1 MASQTQRT
9 LVCANSRRWQRTGK
23 PGALQAPGSQRAGY
37 DLVIKQINKRNN
49 GSDSMLPQ
57 QRVQIQSLVRDLR
70 SCKPYGMANKKK
82 GKIIIIIKQDS
93 LSTTVTQK
101 CLRCLRLEHG
111 ARMAYIS
118 ASADSTRFTSQRRNT
133 SPLLFGISQIAKKKK
148 KIIFSGSHWHN

>member
-1 MASQTQRT
+1 M
-9 LVCANSRRWQRTGK
+9 
-23 PGALQAPGSQRAGY
+23 
-37 DLVIKQINKRNN
+37 IKQINKRNN

-118 ASADSTRFTSQRRNT
+118 TSADSTRFTSQRRNT

-148 KIIFSGSHWHN
+148 KSSSQALIGITNSSGYLVLCEINSSSSHPYSTHGTCTGQI